1 MSSPRR
7 STKFHTAAR
16 AHTRARGGL
25 LWRLRANNEYD
36 CHNCSGRYAGIDC
49 CRGTVSRRDKDCVQ
63 DESPWRCDWS
73 KVTKDREAGGR
84 YPGEGMRWAGHAAS
98 NLITNRRISG
108 KNLDTCIDY
117 IHARGTGSI
126 FFSVHRGQFPHV
138 LHSTLGFT
146 QTYLVMLHVTLQAER
161 R

>member
-1 MSSPRR
+1 
-7 STKFHTAAR
+7 
-16 AHTRARGGL
+16 
-25 LWRLRANNEYD
+25 
-36 CHNCSGRYAGIDC
+36 
-49 CRGTVSRRDKDCVQ
+49 
-63 DESPWRCDWS
+63 
-73 KVTKDREAGGR
+73 
-84 YPGEGMRWAGHAAS
+84 MRWAGHAAS

-126 FFSVHRGQFPHV
+126 FLSVHRGQFPHV

-146 QTYLVMLHVTLQAER
+146 QTYLVMLHVTLQAKR